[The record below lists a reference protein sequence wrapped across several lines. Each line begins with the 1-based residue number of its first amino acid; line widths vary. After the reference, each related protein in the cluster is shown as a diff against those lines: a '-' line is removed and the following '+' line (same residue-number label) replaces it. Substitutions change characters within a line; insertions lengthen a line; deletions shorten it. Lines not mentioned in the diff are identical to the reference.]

1 MNELRWILIG
11 FGFVLVAGI
20 YLWGRRAKEEEAE
33 AGPIRSRPE
42 PHVAP
47 LAEVTDTAVARRAE
61 GPSAP
66 VMGSMEFERHMDD
79 AADEIVPEC
88 AESPPVLAEDSVA
101 AEVLNQDSVRSRLEP
116 TFSDFGR
123 TAELPVKPTAGAS
136 AEAPTLSLSDSPQAR
151 RIERRKILSLR
162 LSAGQGRIDGAR
174 LLAALKAESLEHGKY
189 EVFHRLHEDGAS
201 VFSVA
206 SMIEP
211 GTFDIAKMAQLQYP
225 GITLFA
231 QLPGPVAGMYALNEL
246 VACAKRLQQSLSGTL
261 QDDRGI
267 PLTVH
272 RIERM
277 RQDVREFERPTMTSG
292 RVSPV
297 SHSASP

>member
-1 MNELRWILIG
+1 MT
-11 FGFVLVAGI
+11 
-20 YLWGRRAKEEEAE
+20 
-33 AGPIRSRPE
+33 RSRPE

-47 LAEVTDTAVARRAE
+47 VAEVVDPAIDRTAEV
-61 GPSAP
+61 PSAP
-66 VMGSMEFERHMDD
+66 VMSSIDLERHVDD
-79 AADEIVPEC
+79 GLEEIVPDL
-88 AESPPVLAEDSVA
+88 AESPPVLDEDSVA
-101 AEVLNQDSVRSRLEP
+101 AEVLNRDSVRSRLEP
-116 TFSDFGR
+116 TFNDFGR
-123 TAELPVKPTAGAS
+123 TAELPVKPAAGAVT
-136 AEAPTLSLSDSPQAR
+136 EAPTLSMSDSPQPR

-174 LLAALKAESLEHGKY
+174 LLAALKAESLVHGKY
-189 EVFHRLHEDGAS
+189 EVFHRLHSDGAS

-206 SMIEP
+206 SMVEP
-211 GTFDIAKMAQLQYP
+211 GTFDIAKMAQIQYP
-225 GITLFA
+225 GVTLFA

-246 VACAKRLQQSLSGTL
+246 VACAKRLQQSLSATL

-277 RQDVREFERPTMTSG
+277 RQDVREFERPTMAGG
-292 RVSPV
+292 RMSSV